1 MNKSLPEQSL
11 NINSVLE
18 PGAIFRKTFVTF
30 AVAGSVL
37 LSPLAALAVAT
48 EGAPVDT
55 ALVTPAADIA
65 LQLQIEQR
73 LRERALDTDETT
85 SLFYLARAYRPA
97 WEEPARVEAL
107 ISAVESVQV
116 HGLDPLDFSPER
128 LRRAAAESMTV
139 EARAERELLLTD
151 TLGALLFQ
159 LRHGKVDPR
168 ALYREWN
175 FTPPPDPYERAGEL
189 AAVLQAGDL
198 RAAIEAHAPDL
209 PLYRALVQG
218 LAYYQALALQ
228 GDSPTVPAG
237 PTLRPGERSARVPA
251 LRARLLAE
259 APAELRADIDGASRS
274 ASRNHYDPMLVEA
287 VKRFQARHGL
297 EPDGVIGAQ
306 TVIAFNTSPARRVE
320 QIRANLERLRW
331 VAADLRGDRLLV
343 DIVGYHAD
351 LVLDGQPVWESK
363 VIVGKPAR
371 KTPSLRDSVVNL
383 VLNPKWVV
391 PPTILREDVIPR
403 AARNPGYLASQ
414 RLRVV
419 DRSGQSVDPSTINWG
434 GARQSGFPY
443 RVVQQAG
450 ANGSLGRIKFA
461 LSNPYAIYLHDTNAR
476 SLFRRAERALSSGCV
491 RVEKPTE
498 LARVLLEDPVTWSAE
513 ALEAALASGRTRTVG
528 VARDVT
534 VLLHYTTAAL
544 DELGQLQ
551 LRNDIYDYDR
561 AILDAL
567 AARRTALPR

>member
-1 MNKSLPEQSL
+1 MGKS
-11 NINSVLE
+11 
-18 PGAIFRKTFVTF
+18 FVTF
-30 AVAGSVL
+30 AAAACVL
-37 LSPLAALAVAT
+37 FSPLAALAVAAD
-48 EGAPVDT
+48 GAPVDA
-55 ALVTPAADIA
+55 ALVAPTADGA

-73 LRERALDTDETT
+73 LRERTADADETT
-85 SLFYLARAYRPA
+85 SLFYLSRAWRPV
-97 WEEPARVEAL
+97 WDDPARVEAL
-107 ISAVESVQV
+107 VAAVEAIQV
-116 HGLDPLDFSPER
+116 HGLDPADFSPDQ
-128 LRRAAAESMTV
+128 LRRAAAESTTV

-151 TLGALLFQ
+151 TLAALLFQ

-168 ALYREWN
+168 TLYREWN
-175 FTPPPDPYERAGEL
+175 FTPPPNPYERAGEL

-198 RAAIEAHAPDL
+198 RAAIDAHAPDL

-218 LAYYQALALQ
+218 LAHYQALAML
-228 GDSPTVPAG
+228 GDWPKVAGG
-237 PTLRPGERSARVPA
+237 PTLRPGARSARVPA
-251 LRARLLAE
+251 LRERLLVEPESGLDE
-259 APAELRADIDGASRS
+259 ATRRS
-274 ASRNHYDPMLVEA
+274 SHYDPALVEA
-287 VKRFQARHGL
+287 VKRFQAGHGL

-306 TVIAFNTSPARRVE
+306 TLLALNTSPARRVE

-383 VLNPKWVV
+383 VFNPKWVV

-419 DRSGQSVDPSTINWG
+419 DRSGQSVDPSTIDWG
-434 GARQSGFPY
+434 SARQSGFPY
-443 RVVQQAG
+443 RVVQQSG
-450 ANGSLGRIKFA
+450 ADGSLGRIKFA

-476 SLFRRAERALSSGCV
+476 SLFGRAERALSSGCV
-491 RVEKPTE
+491 RVAKPAE
-498 LARVLLEDPVTWSAE
+498 LARILLDDPVSWSAE

-528 VARDVT
+528 VGRDVT
-534 VLLHYTTAAL
+534 VLLHYSTAGL
-544 DELGQLQ
+544 DEHGRLQ

-561 AILDAL
+561 AILDTL
-567 AARRTALPR
+567 AARRTALAR

>member
-1 MNKSLPEQSL
+1 MGKS
-11 NINSVLE
+11 
-18 PGAIFRKTFVTF
+18 FVTF
-30 AVAGSVL
+30 AAAACVL
-37 LSPLAALAVAT
+37 FSPLAALAVAAD
-48 EGAPVDT
+48 GAPVDA
-55 ALVTPAADIA
+55 ALVAPTADGA

-73 LRERALDTDETT
+73 LRERTADADETT
-85 SLFYLARAYRPA
+85 ALFYLSRAWRPV
-97 WEEPARVEAL
+97 WDDPAHVEAL
-107 ISAVESVQV
+107 VAAVEAIQV
-116 HGLDPLDFSPER
+116 HGLDPADFSPER
-128 LRRAAAESMTV
+128 LRRAAAESTTV

-151 TLGALLFQ
+151 TLVELLFQ

-168 ALYREWN
+168 TLYREWN
-175 FTPPPDPYERAGEL
+175 FTPPPNPYERAGEL

-198 RAAIEAHAPDL
+198 RAAIDAHAPDL

-218 LAYYQALALQ
+218 LAHYQALAML
-228 GDSPTVPAG
+228 GDWPKVAGG
-237 PTLRPGERSARVPA
+237 PTLRPGARSARVPA
-251 LRARLLAE
+251 LRERLLVEPESGLDE
-259 APAELRADIDGASRS
+259 ATRRS
-274 ASRNHYDPMLVEA
+274 SHYDPALVEA
-287 VKRFQARHGL
+287 VKRFQAGHGL

-306 TVIAFNTSPARRVE
+306 TLLALNTSPARRVE

-383 VLNPKWVV
+383 VFNPKWVV

-419 DRSGQSVDPSTINWG
+419 DRSGQSVDPSTIDWG
-434 GARQSGFPY
+434 SARQSGFPY
-443 RVVQQAG
+443 RVVQQSG
-450 ANGSLGRIKFA
+450 ADGSLGRIKFA

-476 SLFRRAERALSSGCV
+476 SLFGRAERALSSGCV
-491 RVEKPTE
+491 RVAKPAE
-498 LARVLLEDPVTWSAE
+498 LARILLDDPVSWSAE

-528 VARDVT
+528 VGRDVT
-534 VLLHYTTAAL
+534 VLLHYSTAGL
-544 DELGQLQ
+544 YESGRLQ

-567 AARRTALPR
+567 AARRTALTR

>member
-1 MNKSLPEQSL
+1 MGKS
-11 NINSVLE
+11 
-18 PGAIFRKTFVTF
+18 FVTF
-30 AVAGSVL
+30 AAAACVL
-37 LSPLAALAVAT
+37 FSPLAALAVAAD
-48 EGAPVDT
+48 GAPVDA
-55 ALVTPAADIA
+55 ALVAPTADGA

-73 LRERALDTDETT
+73 LRERTADADETT
-85 SLFYLARAYRPA
+85 ALFYLSRAWRPV
-97 WEEPARVEAL
+97 WDDPARVEAL
-107 ISAVESVQV
+107 VAAVEAIQV
-116 HGLDPLDFSPER
+116 HGLDPADFSPDQ
-128 LRRAAAESMTV
+128 LRRAAAESTTV

-151 TLGALLFQ
+151 TLAALLFQ

-168 ALYREWN
+168 TLYREWN
-175 FTPPPDPYERAGEL
+175 FTPPPNPYERAGEL

-198 RAAIEAHAPDL
+198 RAAIDAHAPDL

-218 LAYYQALALQ
+218 LAHYQALAML
-228 GDSPTVPAG
+228 GDWPKVAGG
-237 PTLRPGERSARVPA
+237 PTLRPGARSARVPA
-251 LRARLLAE
+251 LRERLLVEPESGLDE
-259 APAELRADIDGASRS
+259 ATRRS
-274 ASRNHYDPMLVEA
+274 SHYDPALVEA
-287 VKRFQARHGL
+287 VKRFQAGHGL

-306 TVIAFNTSPARRVE
+306 TLLALNTSPARRVE

-383 VLNPKWVV
+383 VFNPKWVV

-419 DRSGQSVDPSTINWG
+419 DRSGQSVDPSTIDWG
-434 GARQSGFPY
+434 SARQSGFPY
-443 RVVQQAG
+443 RVVQQSG
-450 ANGSLGRIKFA
+450 ADGSLGRIKFA

-476 SLFRRAERALSSGCV
+476 SLFGRAERALSSGCV
-491 RVEKPTE
+491 RVAKPAE
-498 LARVLLEDPVTWSAE
+498 LARILLDDPVSWSAE

-528 VARDVT
+528 VGRDVT
-534 VLLHYTTAAL
+534 VLLHYSTAGL
-544 DELGQLQ
+544 DEHGRLQ

-561 AILDAL
+561 AILDTL

>member
-1 MNKSLPEQSL
+1 MFLGKS
-11 NINSVLE
+11 
-18 PGAIFRKTFVTF
+18 FVTF
-30 AVAGSVL
+30 AAAACVL
-37 LSPLAALAVAT
+37 LSPLPAIAVAAD
-48 EGAPVDT
+48 GAPVDAALMAPT
-55 ALVTPAADIA
+55 ADTAV
-65 LQLQIEQR
+65 QLQIEQR
-73 LRERALDTDETT
+73 LRERTADADETT
-85 SLFYLARAYRPA
+85 ALFYLSRAWRPV
-97 WEEPARVEAL
+97 WDDPARVDAL
-107 ISAVESVQV
+107 VAAVESIHV
-116 HGLDPLDFSPER
+116 HGLDPADFSPER
-128 LRRAAAESMTV
+128 LRRAAAEWTTV

-151 TLGALLFQ
+151 TLVELLFQ

-168 ALYREWN
+168 TLYREWN
-175 FTPPPDPYERAGEL
+175 FTPPPNPYERAGDL

-198 RAAIEAHAPDL
+198 RAAIDAHAPDL

-218 LAYYQALALQ
+218 LAHYQALAML
-228 GDSPTVPAG
+228 GDWPKVAGG
-237 PTLRPGERSARVPA
+237 PTLRPGARSARVPA
-251 LRARLLAE
+251 LRERLLVEPESGLDE
-259 APAELRADIDGASRS
+259 ATRRS
-274 ASRNHYDPMLVEA
+274 SHYDPALVEA
-287 VKRFQARHGL
+287 VKRFQAGHGL

-306 TVIAFNTSPARRVE
+306 TLLALNTSPARRVE

-383 VLNPKWVV
+383 VFNPKWVV

-419 DRSGQSVDPSTINWG
+419 DRSGQSVDPSTIDWG
-434 GARQSGFPY
+434 SARQSGFPY
-443 RVVQQAG
+443 RVVQQSG
-450 ANGSLGRIKFA
+450 ADGSLGRIKFA

-476 SLFRRAERALSSGCV
+476 SLFGRAERALSSGCV
-491 RVEKPTE
+491 RVAKPAE
-498 LARVLLEDPVTWSAE
+498 LARILLDDPVSWSAE

-528 VARDVT
+528 VGRDVT
-534 VLLHYTTAAL
+534 VLLHYSTAGL
-544 DELGQLQ
+544 DEHGRLQ

-561 AILDAL
+561 AILDTL
-567 AARRTALPR
+567 AARRTALAR

>member
-1 MNKSLPEQSL
+1 MGKS
-11 NINSVLE
+11 
-18 PGAIFRKTFVTF
+18 FVTF
-30 AVAGSVL
+30 AAAACVL
-37 LSPLAALAVAT
+37 FSPLAALAVTA
-48 EGAPVDT
+48 EGAPVDA
-55 ALVTPAADIA
+55 ALVAPTADGA

-73 LRERALDTDETT
+73 LRERTPDADETT
-85 SLFYLARAYRPA
+85 SLFYLSRAWRPV
-97 WEEPARVEAL
+97 WDDPARVDAL
-107 ISAVESVQV
+107 VAAVESIHV
-116 HGLDPLDFSPER
+116 HGLDPADFNPER
-128 LRRAAAESMTV
+128 LRRAAAEWTTV

-151 TLGALLFQ
+151 TLVELLFQ

-168 ALYREWN
+168 TLYREWN
-175 FTPPPDPYERAGEL
+175 FTPPPNPYERAGEL

-198 RAAIEAHAPDL
+198 RAAIDAHAPDL

-218 LAYYQALALQ
+218 LAHYQALAML
-228 GDSPTVPAG
+228 GDWPKVAGG
-237 PTLRPGERSARVPA
+237 PTLRPGARSARVPA
-251 LRARLLAE
+251 LRERLLVEPESGLDE
-259 APAELRADIDGASRS
+259 ATRRS
-274 ASRNHYDPMLVEA
+274 SHYDPALVEA
-287 VKRFQARHGL
+287 VKRFQAGHGL

-306 TVIAFNTSPARRVE
+306 TLLALNTSPARRVE

-383 VLNPKWVV
+383 VFNPKWVV

-419 DRSGQSVDPSTINWG
+419 DRSGQSVDPSTIDWG
-434 GARQSGFPY
+434 SARQSGFPY
-443 RVVQQAG
+443 RVVQQSG
-450 ANGSLGRIKFA
+450 ADGSLGRIKFA

-476 SLFRRAERALSSGCV
+476 SLFGRAERALSSGCV
-491 RVEKPTE
+491 RVAKPAE
-498 LARVLLEDPVTWSAE
+498 LARILLDDPVSWSAE

-528 VARDVT
+528 VGRDVT
-534 VLLHYTTAAL
+534 VLLHYSTAGL
-544 DELGQLQ
+544 DEHGRLQ

-561 AILDAL
+561 AILDTL